1 MGGWLDEGRRL
12 SVDHARDLQG
22 AVDRVSIAASNET
35 GEREEWG
42 NAERLLYYRLRDV
55 YRQFRQKLITQ
66 ESGADK
72 KQKAIEQYKLD
83 KQNAEKAD
91 GIVAWHV
98 KFWNRVEQA
107 GTEYRTSPSIETA
120 DKFVEAVYR
129 VPRKQ

>member
-1 MGGWLDEGRRL
+1 ME
-12 SVDHARDLQG
+12 HARDLQD

-42 NAERLLYYRLRDV
+42 NAERLLYFKLRDL
-55 YRQFRQKLITQ
+55 YREFKAGRISQA
-66 ESGADK
+66 SGSDR

-98 KFWNRVEQA
+98 KFWNRIEQA
-107 GTEYRTSPSIETA
+107 GTEYRTAPSIETA

-129 VPRKQ
+129 VPRRQ